1 MRKDLSG
8 SRAIVTGAS
17 SGIGRALAALL
28 CQQGVS
34 VLAVARREERLRQL
48 AEQVGSAGGR
58 LLPLAGDVADPQVRG
73 AAIERAREQWGG
85 LDILVNNAGIG
96 AQGRFED
103 SDPECLRRIMEV
115 NFFAPV
121 ELTRLALPLLRES
134 GRALIVNVGSVY
146 ARRGMPFNS
155 EYCASKFALQGFSE
169 ALRAEVARYGIGL
182 LMVHPGTTA
191 TEFADHLIACTER
204 PGWRKPR
211 AVSAEAVAR
220 ATLAALQRG
229 RHEIIP
235 HAKGRLLCWLNR
247 LSPRLVD
254 AIVARRA

>member
-1 MRKDLSG
+1 MRRDLSG
-8 SRAIVTGAS
+8 LRAIVTGAS
-17 SGIGRALAALL
+17 SGIGRAIAAAL
-28 CQQGVS
+28 CQEGVA
-34 VLAVARREERLRQL
+34 VVAVARREDRLRQL
-48 AEQVGSAGGR
+48 AEEVESTGGR
-58 LLPLAGDVADPQVRG
+58 LLALAGDVTDAPVRR
-73 AAIERAREQWGG
+73 AAVEQASSQWGG

-103 SDPECLRRIMEV
+103 ANPEHLRRIMEV

-121 ELTRLALPLLRES
+121 ELIRLALPLLRES
-134 GRALIVNVGSVY
+134 SRASIVNVGSVY

-169 ALRAEVARYGIGL
+169 AIRAELVRYGIGL

-191 TEFADHLIACTER
+191 TEFADHLIARTAK

-220 ATLAALQRG
+220 ATLAAIRRG

-254 AIVARRA
+254 AIVART